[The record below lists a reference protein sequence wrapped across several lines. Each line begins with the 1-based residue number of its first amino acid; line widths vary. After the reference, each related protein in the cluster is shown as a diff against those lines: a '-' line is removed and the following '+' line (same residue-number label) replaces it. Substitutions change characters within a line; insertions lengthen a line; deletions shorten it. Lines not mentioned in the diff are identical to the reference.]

1 MRMPRAI
8 ALLACTAALAA
19 TTAACSGAT
28 QPPAAGGGASFEVT
42 PLSPPAQ
49 GPLDSFTWSLYAEP
63 YTLDYALAYDYPPNT
78 VLANVCE
85 QLLRVTPDLK
95 TEPGLAVKWAQPDP
109 RTLVYTLRPGVRFH
123 DGTTMTADDVVAS
136 LKRQM
141 DPKTGSP
148 WGSSF
153 KNVDAIEKTGPLE
166 VTVRLGKADVL
177 FHELM
182 AASPGTV
189 VSAASLAEGG
199 KDYGTPKGKLNCTGP
214 YALDTWAQGDSIT
227 LKKHPAYWDT
237 KLTPKSG
244 QVKFTFIEDAAAR
257 SNAFLSGTADGGY
270 MVPSSSFAQLRS
282 GGKGTLLFGP
292 NTGAANLAVLDHHGA
307 LGDLKVRK
315 ALSMALDRKNI
326 IKAAAGG
333 VGVPA
338 KAPAARGAWALA
350 PEKTATLYDTLPEP
364 VYDIAAAKKLVQ
376 EAGATGRKITIAT
389 STLAPEISV
398 VANAVQAAGRQIGLE
413 VELKPVSPDAYS
425 SLFVDPNAR
434 AGLDLVITVGYD
446 NTPDPL
452 EFYQYLRTGD
462 FGNYG
467 NWSNAEYDVAFDRAN
482 SEPEAGKRAEL
493 TAKLQKIALAE
504 LPIIPVYEAPHSV
517 FLGKRVTG
525 APAGIAQLYYP
536 WAATIGAAK
545 R

>member
-8 ALLACTAALAA
+8 VLLACTAALAA
-19 TTAACSGAT
+19 TTGACSGAT
-28 QPPAAGGGASFEVT
+28 KPPAAGGGTQVKIDPT
-42 PLSPPAQ
+42 SPPAQ

-85 QLLRVTPDLK
+85 SLLRVTPDMK
-95 TEPGLAVKWAQPDP
+95 IVPGLAEKWSRPDP
-109 RTLVYTLRPGVRFH
+109 RTLVYTLRPGVKFH
-123 DGTTMTADDVVAS
+123 DGTVMTADDVVAS

-153 KNVDAIEKTGPLE
+153 KTVDSIEKTGPLE
-166 VTVRLGKADVL
+166 VTIRLGKADVL

-189 VSAASLAEGG
+189 VSAASLTAQG

-227 LKKHPAYWDT
+227 LKKHAAYWDKT
-237 KLTPKSG
+237 LTPKSEK
-244 QVKFTFIEDAAAR
+244 VKFTFVEDAAAR
-257 SNAFLSGTADGGY
+257 SNALLSGAADGGY
-270 MVPSSSFAQLRS
+270 LVPSSSFAQLRS
-282 GGKGTLLFGP
+282 GDKGTLLFGP
-292 NTGAANLAVLDHHGA
+292 NTAAADLAVLDFHGP
-307 LGDLKVRK
+307 LGNLKVRQ

-350 PEKTATLYDTLPEP
+350 PEKTAELFDTLPEP
-364 VYDIAAAKKLVQ
+364 VYDVEAAKKLVQ
-376 EAGATGRKITIAT
+376 EAHATGRTLTIVT

-398 VANAVQAAGRQIGLE
+398 VANAVQDAGRRIGLD
-413 VELKPVSPDAYS
+413 VKLKPVSPDAYS
-425 SLFVDPNAR
+425 SIFVDPDAR
-434 AGLDLVITVGYD
+434 EGLDLVITNGYD

-467 NWSNAEYDVAFDRAN
+467 RWSNAEYDVAFDRAN
-482 SEPEAGKRAEL
+482 SEPDPVKRAEL
-493 TAKLQKIALAE
+493 TAKLQKIALDQ
-504 LPIIPVYEAPHSV
+504 LPIIPVYEAPYSV
-517 FLGKRVTG
+517 FLGKRITG
-525 APAGIAQLYYP
+525 APTGISQLYFP
-536 WAATIGAAK
+536 WAATIGASQ